1 MHRVLFFVRRTVPNR
16 APPCTLKLGAAVGSH
31 PQLGVSGQDCG
42 QPRPYKHSSPTP
54 PISSDLMYPNRASDT
69 ACTPTPVGEIRG
81 LLYRCGRPEHSW
93 TGIYCRVAAVL
104 SVAASRQL
112 SGFLSSPL
120 PHCHQKGVPRLASRP
135 WRRADR
141 PIMVKWVV
149 PHPQSPAAPVNALR
163 AGNTAVLLP
172 PLSPQLPN

>member
-1 MHRVLFFVRRTVPNR
+1 MGWLCIPINSRVGRRREEPIRLGAHMHRVLFFVRRTIPNR

-69 ACTPTPVGEIRG
+69 ACTPTPVGEVRG
-81 LLYRCGRPEHSW
+81 LRYRCGRPEHSW

-112 SGFLSSPL
+112 SGFLLLTP
-120 PHCHQKGVPRLASRP
+120 P
-135 WRRADR
+135 
-141 PIMVKWVV
+141 
-149 PHPQSPAAPVNALR
+149 
-163 AGNTAVLLP
+163 TLP
-172 PLSPQLPN
+172 PKGCAAASK